1 MEPVATEEYTA
12 EDSLIIR
19 MTTMEAQ
26 EKLAETV
33 SLVAAG
39 DERVILSQDGKD
51 VAAIITIEEFWLL
64 ERLIAE
70 EEERIDLEDARAA
83 LAEAKEKGTI
93 SLAALK
99 AELGL

>member
-1 MEPVATEEYTA
+1 VEPVATEEYTA